1 MSDVDSLLSEFIG
14 RQRSGGEADPTDLVE
29 RLEGLDR
36 RELEELIDGY
46 LRRVPRGEFDAA
58 AYRESNA
65 PQIVDALSRSLTGS
79 AGLWP
84 ALLPRLRERA
94 RLRRAELVERLARA
108 LGAADRRAK
117 VEAYYHK
124 MEQGLLPADGVS
136 DRVLGALG
144 EIVGASAETLR
155 RAGAAI
161 APPAGAG
168 PAEQAAFART
178 ALPDPAYEGME
189 SPTAP
194 TGPADHPAD
203 AWDEVD
209 ELFRGGGRR

>member
-1 MSDVDSLLSEFIG
+1 MTDLDSLLSEFIA

-29 RLEGLDR
+29 RLEGIDR
-36 RELEELIDGY
+36 RELEELIDAY
-46 LRRVPRGEFDAA
+46 LRRAPRGEFDAA
-58 AYRESNA
+58 AYRESGA

-94 RLRRAELVERLARA
+94 RLRRAELVERLAAA

-117 VEAYYHK
+117 VETYYHE
-124 MEQGLLPADGVS
+124 MEQGLLPAGGVS
-136 DRVLGALG
+136 DRVLGAIA

-155 RAGAAI
+155 RAGDAI
-161 APPAGAG
+161 APPSTG
-168 PAEQAAFART
+168 PAQQAAFART

-189 SPTAP
+189 SPAAP
-194 TGPADHPAD
+194 TGPAEHPAD

-209 ELFRGGGRR
+209 ELFRGGGRG

>member
-1 MSDVDSLLSEFIG
+1 MTDVDSLLSEYIA

-29 RLEGLDR
+29 RLEGVDR

-46 LRRVPRGEFDAA
+46 LRRAPRREFDAA
-58 AYRESNA
+58 AYRESGA
-65 PQIVDALSRSLTGS
+65 PQVVDALSRSLTGS

-94 RLRRAELVERLARA
+94 RLRRAELVERLAGA

-117 VEAYYHK
+117 VEAYYHE

-161 APPAGAG
+161 APPACAG
-168 PAEQAAFART
+168 PAEQPAFART

-189 SPTAP
+189 SPAAP